1 MPFIIPA
8 NTLASGGYEV
18 ANSLRFGVNTYMHKV
33 LGSDN
38 EKDTWTFSLWV
49 KRGNIGS
56 VQRMMTHNGSTSGKF
71 FYLRWEANE
80 QLHFHIGMSDGNF
93 AGFDT
98 TQVFRDRSA
107 WYHIVCAVDTTQA
120 TESNRVKIYVNG
132 SQVTAFG
139 TANYPARNVTALLGN
154 TATPMV
160 VGTLYGSGFGISSG
174 SPQEFYDGY
183 LAEVCFIDD
192 LQLAADSFGEF
203 DEDSGIW
210 KAIDVSGLT
219 FGTDGFYLDFKASGN
234 LGNDANGGT
243 DLTEVNLAA
252 TDQTTDT
259 PTNNFCT
266 WNPLVV
272 RGGSDDLVYIE
283 GNTGVSSN
291 QHATN
296 NYTFGTQG
304 FANGKWYWEAECE
317 TVGGE
322 MHIGIVDSGS
332 STTGYPSTQRNYRN
346 NGNKETNTGSAASFG
361 DTYTDGDIIGVAV
374 DLDNDSIYFAK
385 NGTWQDSGDPTSGA
399 SKTGAAFTDITS
411 ALFANFVLP
420 WVSLVGVNGGADSK
434 CFANFGNPAFTI
446 SSGNADGNGY
456 GNFEYAVPSG
466 YFALNTKNLAEY
478 G

>member
-49 KRGNIGS
+49 KRGKIGS

-252 TDQTTDT
+252 TDQSIDT
-259 PTNNFCT
+259 CTNNFAT
-266 WNPLVV
+266 LNGLAT
-272 RGGSDDLVYIE
+272 GLDATLSE
-283 GNTGVSSN
+283 GNLKMVSGT
-291 QHATN
+291 AT
-296 NYTFGTQG
+296 TRSGTASSIG
-304 FANGKWYWEAECE
+304 LTAGKWFAEFK
-317 TVGGE
+317 
-322 MHIGIVDSGS
+322 I
-332 STTGYPSTQRNYRN
+332 
-346 NGNKETNTGSAASFG
+346 TGSANGIVGIAGTTQNRTATDDDDIGNYPGRTQQGYGYLSGGDVYNNSSAVSGSFASFTTN
-361 DTYTDGDIIGVAV
+361 DFIGVAL
-374 DLDNDSIYFAK
+374 DLDNNLLYFYK
-385 NGTWQDSGDPTSGA
+385 NGAIQNSGTGIDISGITPHSGNWFFAVGDGSGSTA
-399 SKTGAAFTDITS
+399 ST
-411 ALFANFVLP
+411 VE
-420 WVSLVGVNGGADSK
+420 
-434 CFANFGNPAFTI
+434 CNFGNPITAL
-446 SSGNADGNGY
+446 SSAVADGNGF
-456 GNFEYAVPSG
+456 GAFEFTPKSG
-466 YFALNTKNLAEY
+466 HLALCTKNLAEN

>member
-1 MPFIIPA
+1 MSIIIPA
-8 NTLASGGYEV
+8 NTLAVGGFNV

-219 FGTDGFYLDFKASGN
+219 FGTDGFYLDFKDSGN

-252 TDQTTDT
+252 TDQSTDT
-259 PTNNFCT
+259 CTNNFAT
-266 WNPLVV
+266 LNGLAT
-272 RGGSDDLVYIE
+272 GLDATLSE
-283 GNTGVSSN
+283 GNLKMVSGT
-291 QHATN
+291 AT
-296 NYTFGTQG
+296 TRSGTASSIG
-304 FANGKWYWEAECE
+304 LTAGKWFAEFK
-317 TVGGE
+317 
-322 MHIGIVDSGS
+322 I
-332 STTGYPSTQRNYRN
+332 
-346 NGNKETNTGSAASFG
+346 TGSANGIVGIAGTTQNRTATDDDDIGNYPGRTQQGYGYLSGGDVYNNSSAVSGSFASFSTN
-361 DTYTDGDIIGVAV
+361 DFIGVAV
-374 DLDNDSIYFAK
+374 DLDNDLLYFYK
-385 NGTWQDSGDPTSGA
+385 NGSIQNSGTGIDISGITPHSGNWFFAVGDGSAGTA
-399 SKTGAAFTDITS
+399 ST
-411 ALFANFVLP
+411 VE
-420 WVSLVGVNGGADSK
+420 
-434 CFANFGNPAFTI
+434 CNFGNPITAL
-446 SSGNADGNGY
+446 SSAVADGNGF
-456 GNFEYAVPSG
+456 GAFEFTPKSG
-466 YFALNTKNLAEY
+466 HLALCTKNLAEN